1 LRENWRQFD
10 MIHKTILLIAI
21 FLAGQLVI
29 PIYAQSA
36 PEQGPPGNSAY
47 THGFTD
53 VKLLDAYF
61 GYPGQKMEA
70 QPGDQNVPF
79 TMEFANVGDEDI
91 TGIDG
96 FLDLPPQFTSSTSS
110 GGLIT
115 AENTQT
121 APAGNSFAL
130 TFYLNVDK
138 SLVVHD
144 YSGTVELT
152 YSVVREIG
160 LRQLYFDFSFKLTG
174 KSLLNMNA
182 DNEFLQPASNN
193 QVTVQVTNSGT
204 ASLNDVDIT
213 LNSQSNASDTTS
225 NLQNVVIDKH
235 HWNIGNVAAGS
246 SSSYSFNIFVT
257 QDLAEQTL
265 HLPFAVTYFDGQGN
279 QVSDT
284 RIVDLIVGPA
294 TTSIIKLS
302 TPSYIL
308 MGVMQNLT
316 LGLQNTSP
324 SKISDMSITLASNSS
339 DFKILQDNKWFVPEI
354 NPLESNIIQ
363 IPVFADQNLQSQ
375 AVNFVVNMQYTKD
388 GSTVI
393 ETQNFATYIRPV
405 IDISIYGVQVQEI
418 AGQQNIIGNVLNQGN
433 ILGQFGQVTIDP
445 LENSTIKESS
455 EYMGDLDT
463 DAPTPFNVPITST
476 TGELLSGDQKIL
488 VTLTYKD
495 TLLQTHTIT
504 QVDTVSFG
512 PPAPQSNGALSQLQ
526 PVILVAIA
534 AGIGGI
540 IFKIKRKP
548 KLPLEEKTQETS

>member
-1 LRENWRQFD
+1 
-10 MIHKTILLIAI
+10 MIYKTILLIAV

-36 PEQGPPGNSAY
+36 PEQAPPGNSAY

-61 GYPGQKMEA
+61 GYLNQKMEV

-79 TMEFANVGDEDI
+79 TMVFANVGDEDI

-96 FLDLPPQFTSSTSS
+96 FLDLPAQFTSSTSS

-138 SLVVHD
+138 SLIVHD

-160 LRQLYFDFSFKLTG
+160 LRQVYFDFSFKLTG

-182 DNEFLQPASNN
+182 ENEFLQPASNN
-193 QVTVQVTNSGT
+193 QVTVQVSNAGT

-213 LNSQSNASDTTS
+213 LSPQLNASNTMS

-235 HWNIGNVAAGS
+235 HWNIGNVPAGS
-246 SSSYSFNIFVT
+246 SGSYSFNIFVT

-265 HLPFAVTYFDGQGN
+265 HLPFVVTYFDGQGN
-279 QVSDT
+279 EITDT

-294 TTSIIKLS
+294 TTSVIKLS
-302 TPSYIL
+302 TPSYIF

-324 SKISDMSITLASNSS
+324 SIISDMSITLASNSS
-339 DFKILQDNKWFVPEI
+339 DFKILQNNKWFIPEI

-363 IPVFADQNLQSQ
+363 IPVFADQNIQNE
-375 AVNFVVNMQYTKD
+375 AVNFVVDMQYTKD
-388 GSTVI
+388 NSTVI

-418 AGQQNIIGNVLNQGN
+418 ADQQNIIGNVLNQGN
-433 ILGQFGQVTIDP
+433 TLGQFGQVTIDP
-445 LENSTIKESS
+445 LENSTVKESS

-463 DAPTPFNVPITST
+463 DAPTPFNVPVVST
-476 TGELLSGDQKIL
+476 TGGPLSGDQKVL

-495 TLLQTHTIT
+495 TLLQTHTLT

-512 PPAPQSNGALSQLQ
+512 PPVQQSNGALSQLQ

-540 IFKIKRKP
+540 IFKIKKKP
-548 KLPLEEKTQETS
+548 KLPLAEKAQETS

>member
-1 LRENWRQFD
+1 
-10 MIHKTILLIAI
+10 MMYKTILLIAV
-21 FLAGQLVI
+21 FLAGQLVM
-29 PIYAQSA
+29 PIYAQSSA
-36 PEQGPPGNSAY
+36 PEQAAPGNSPF
-47 THGFTD
+47 THEFTD

-61 GYPGQKMEA
+61 GYPNQKIEV
-70 QPGDQNVPF
+70 QPGDKNVPF
-79 TMEFANVGDEDI
+79 TMIFANVGTEDI

-96 FLDLPPQFTSSTSS
+96 FLDLPTQFSPATSA
-110 GGLIT
+110 GGVIE
-115 AENTQT
+115 ADNTQSAT
-121 APAGNSFAL
+121 TGSSFAL

-138 SLVVHD
+138 SLVIHD
-144 YSGTVELT
+144 YSGTAKLT
-152 YSVVREIG
+152 YSVVRENG
-160 LRQLYFDFSFKLTG
+160 LRQVFFDFNFKLTG
-174 KSLLNMNA
+174 KGLLNMKA

-193 QVTVQVTNSGT
+193 QVTIEVSNAGT
-204 ASLNDVDIT
+204 AGINDVDIT
-213 LNSQSNASDTTS
+213 LNPQLNASDTTS
-225 NLQNVVIDKH
+225 NLQNVVIDQH
-235 HWNIGNVAAGS
+235 HWNVGTVPAGS
-246 SSSYSFNIFVT
+246 TSSYSFNIFVT
-257 QDLAEQTL
+257 QDLAGQTL
-265 HLPFAVTYFDGQGN
+265 HMPFALTYFDGQGN
-279 QVSDT
+279 QISNT
-284 RIVDLIVGPA
+284 RFVDLIVGPA
-294 TTSIIKLS
+294 TTSVIRLS

-324 SKISDMSITLASNSS
+324 SKISDVSITVTPNSQ

-354 NPLESNIIQ
+354 NPLQSSAIQ
-363 IPVFADQNLQSQ
+363 IPVFADQNIQSQ
-375 AVNFVVNMQYTKD
+375 AVNFAVNMQYTKD

-393 ETQNFATYIRPV
+393 ETQNFASYIRPV
-405 IDISIYGVQVQEI
+405 IDISIYGVQSQEI

-445 LENSTIKESS
+445 LENSTIKEGS

-463 DAPTPFNVPITST
+463 DAPTPFNVPIAST
-476 TGELLSGDQKIL
+476 TGGLVSGDQKVL

-495 TLLQTHTIT
+495 TLLQSHTIT

-512 PPAPQSNGALSQLQ
+512 APVQQSGGGFSQLQ